1 MKIAII
7 GPQQTGKTT
16 LLKALSK
23 DEGSVSFEKENIKD
37 VKIFDK
43 NVLELSSHFNPKKT
57 TFATLTFVDVPGIP
71 TGFDEKKRRNELLS
85 NIRQFDALIVV
96 LDAFS
101 KEDFLT
107 DIKLFDGDLILF
119 DLDVVEKRLEK
130 LTKEKLTPEKALEQK
145 TLLKFKDSLDKEIPL
160 RNLELT
166 NEEKLITKSFGLF
179 TIKPTLYVM
188 NIDEDKVKNSE
199 EMVKTAKEH
208 LNFKNTEFV
217 CLPVL
222 LLYELE
228 QLSDEEKQ
236 EFLNTY
242 NLKQDAVS
250 EVVEHALK
258 LLDLNVFYTVGED
271 EVRAWLFE
279 RGLNAK
285 RVAGKIHSDIERGFI
300 AAEVISYEDFKS
312 VNFSFKDA
320 RANGLLRIEGANY
333 IVQDKEIVHFRFN
346 V

>member
-16 LLKALSK
+16 LLKSLSK
-23 DEGSVSFEKENIKD
+23 DESSVSFEKENIKD
-37 VKIFDK
+37 IKIYDK
-43 NVLELSSHFNPKKT
+43 NVLELSSYFNPKKT

-85 NIRQFDALIVV
+85 SIRQFDALVVV

-107 DIKLFDGDLILF
+107 DIKLFDSDLILF

-130 LTKEKLTPEKALEQK
+130 LAKEKFTPEKALEQK

-166 NEEKLITKSFGLF
+166 NEENLITKSFGLF

-188 NIDEDKVKNSE
+188 NIDEDKIKNSE
-199 EMVKTAKEH
+199 EMVKTARENI
-208 LNFKNTEFV
+208 NFKNTEFV
-217 CLPVL
+217 CLPIL

-242 NLKQDAVS
+242 NLKQDAIS
-250 EVVEHALK
+250 EVVENALK

-300 AAEVISYEDFKS
+300 AAEVISYKDFKS
-312 VNFSFKDA
+312 VNFSFKEA
-320 RANGLLRIEGANY
+320 KANGLLRIEGANY

>member
-320 RANGLLRIEGANY
+320 KANGLLRIEGANY

>member
-16 LLKALSK
+16 LFKSLSK
-23 DEGSVSFEKENIKD
+23 DESPVSFEKENIKD

-43 NVLELSSHFNPKKT
+43 NVLELSSYFNPKKT

-71 TGFDEKKRRNELLS
+71 TGFEEKKRRNELLS

-107 DIKLFDGDLILF
+107 DIKLFDSDLILF

-130 LTKEKLTPEKALEQK
+130 LAKEKLTPEKALEQK

-188 NIDEDKVKNSE
+188 NIDEDKIKNSE

-217 CLPVL
+217 CLPIL

-228 QLSDEEKQ
+228 QLTDEEKQ

-242 NLKQDAVS
+242 NLKQDAIS
-250 EVVEHALK
+250 EVVKHALK

-320 RANGLLRIEGANY
+320 KAKGLLRIEGANY

-346 V
+346 I